1 VMYGSSPLTGAM
13 SPGYPGRAG
22 RAVFAR
28 LQAAV
33 GGGLAAG
40 HWARRAGPGAMEIG
54 LAMAGRSGRQ
64 ELSLPVCKSCTV
76 ASIVSRRAGQA
87 VSQLARGPGGHH
99 IRTVPAQGA

>member
-1 VMYGSSPLTGAM
+1 
-13 SPGYPGRAG
+13 
-22 RAVFAR
+22 VFAR

-64 ELSLPVCKSCTV
+64 ELSLP
-76 ASIVSRRAGQA
+76 
-87 VSQLARGPGGHH
+87 
-99 IRTVPAQGA
+99 